1 MGSSVPGTYYT
12 LVIVSRETDQIV
24 GSGGVFI
31 KREFL
36 RGLARARH
44 IEDIVVAREMQGNK
58 LGFRMIQALTHISD
72 NAGCYK
78 AALNFSETNVGT
90 SMRPCQERLSH

>member
-44 IEDIVVAREMQGNK
+44 IEDIVVAR
-58 LGFRMIQALTHISD
+58 MIQALTHISD